1 MKTTTIRE
9 KLTDYIRSADEKK
22 VKAIYT
28 MLESEIAQE
37 DDIWT
42 DKFLNEL
49 NKRTSDYESGKV
61 NVKSWKEVKKHAR
74 KSANLKA

>member
-42 DKFLNEL
+42 DEFLNEL
-49 NKRTSDYESGKV
+49 NKRTSNYESGKV
-61 NVKSWKEVKKHAR
+61 KAKPWKEVKKQAR
-74 KSANLKA
+74 KSANIKA

>member
-9 KLTDYIRSADEKK
+9 KLTNYIRSADEKK

-28 MLESEIAQE
+28 MLEGEIAQE

-42 DKFLNEL
+42 DEFLNEL
-49 NKRTSDYESGKV
+49 NKRTTDYESGKV
-61 NVKSWKEVKKHAR
+61 KVKSWKEVKKRAR
-74 KSANLKA
+74 KSANIKA